1 MRSVKTKIEPTV
13 YDDAVTVEETSF
25 ETCRQE
31 AVKKRQESADLEN
44 ACQQDV
50 VFLRRMLFLMS
61 AIAVVALL
69 TAAVALLLAISAM
82 KGEHNCAHSYEVAK
96 FHQ

>member
-44 ACQQDV
+44 ACQRDV
-50 VFLRRMLFLMS
+50 VFLRRMS
-61 AIAVVALL
+61 AIAIVALL
-69 TAAVALLLAISAM
+69 TAAAALFLAISAM
-82 KGEHNCAHSYEVAK
+82 KGEHNYAHSYEVAK